1 MALSTTCCHARLK
14 ALTCVTRETRLHG
27 GAGRSWLPTSKS
39 SPTLVGAF
47 LPTTIPAGS
56 AHVGKLCLHGAW
68 SRPQGASRRRAVLA
82 TATLPS
88 TGAGAAHAPK
98 YDEIAVETV
107 RDELA
112 RRELKSQLWQ
122 AAAGLDRG
130 MAASSAQREQVEALV
145 LQLEAINP
153 TPAPCQSAVP
163 SIDGT
168 WHLLY
173 SSVQEW
179 RSSPFFWALQGVL
192 DEILGEEEAAQPLY
206 SFLNSMRQPLQVTLG
221 PRIAQHVDAARG
233 LLVSEMDVAL
243 LTALADGIRLRLTT
257 TSTLAVTGPATAE
270 VTVRT
275 TQLRDCNVAPL
286 LDRLPIPVEPLLT
299 LLGSW
304 GSLRG
309 STSRKHTGAA
319 TITMYTPYLDED
331 LRIIRTPDGEV
342 FVYHR
347 DLAPASEGPSSIE
360 RLVG

>member
-1 MALSTTCCHARLK
+1 MGRCKGSVPPISFPPGGLCPVLPRCVCVVARAQTMVMTTRARMDTNGHAQAYYTQEYL
-14 ALTCVTRETRLHG
+14 LTARPVL
-27 GAGRSWLPTSKS
+27 GRCFHPRS
-39 SPTLVGAF
+39 F
-47 LPTTIPAGS
+47 
-56 AHVGKLCLHGAW
+56 
-68 SRPQGASRRRAVLA
+68 RPQP
-82 TATLPS
+82 LPDLLS
-88 TGAGAAHAPK
+88 LPPPPPPSC
-98 YDEIAVETV
+98 IQV